1 MNQVKKNYDCFVHLR
16 KFPNIIDFL
25 ATLSLA
31 FVPLNKPSNSKY
43 CHNCVINI
51 QFYIEE
57 RKGYVLEEMGF
68 IVGQWE
74 SKHPATF
81 NSFHHSHEWEYFC
94 QLYLIHPFTQ
104 LDRFMQEA
112 KFKSTLHKLE
122 LEHFMGKDNYIKAH
136 ISLLTISENVRK
148 KLAYVR
154 GIYCHF
160 ARDPLAPKKCTLKGL
175 ERKCIV
181 LMKKLRSQFDDLIKA
196 FKPLIGEEIDRIIIH
211 HKHNNCFLSV
221 DNNISENIC
230 HHRCNSES
238 KDSE

>member
-1 MNQVKKNYDCFVHLR
+1 MNQVKRNYDCFVPLR
-16 KFPNIIDFL
+16 KFPNIIDLL

-31 FVPLNKPSNSKY
+31 FVALNKPSNTKY
-43 CHNCVINI
+43 CHNCVMNI

-57 RKGYVLEEMGF
+57 RRGYVLQEMGF
-68 IVGQWE
+68 VVGKWE

-81 NSFHHSHEWEYFC
+81 DSIHYSHEWEFFC

-104 LDRFMQEA
+104 LDRFMQET

-122 LEHFMGKDNYIKAH
+122 LEHFMGKENYIKAH
-136 ISLLTISENVRK
+136 VSLLTISENVRK

-154 GIYCHF
+154 GIYRRF
-160 ARDPLAPKKCTLKGL
+160 ARDPLAPKKCTPQGL

-181 LMKKLRSQFDDLIKA
+181 LMKNLRSQFANMIEA
-196 FKPLIGEEIDRIIIH
+196 FKPLIGEEIDRIMIH
-211 HKHNNCFLSV
+211 HNHTNCLLPV
-221 DNNISENIC
+221 EDNISEDIN